1 MPAPQLVKV
10 TGVVSDQANVWRRKV
25 IVTLS
30 RCMIYVRISNERLP
44 NCPFEAT
51 CKLSLSESPIHRSA
65 CSEPGGEI
73 EMSASWKRMF
83 KSTHN
88 FVVSAIINNHHSWKR
103 LDLCFWRRQTGEPYC
118 SPHHP
123 THQRWGWVEIKSL
136 ISELIFADFR
146 PEYSLHSL

>member
-10 TGVVSDQANVWRRKV
+10 TGVVSDQANVWRKKSCTFFR
-25 IVTLS
+25 L
-30 RCMIYVRISNERLP
+30 MIYARISNERSP

-51 CKLSLSESPIHRSA
+51 CKLSLSESPTHRSA

-73 EMSASWKRMF
+73 EICICWKRMF

-88 FVVSAIINNHHSWKR
+88 FVPSAIINNHHSWKR
-103 LDLCFWRRQTGEPYC
+103 LDLCFWRKQTGEPYC

-136 ISELIFADFR
+136 ISELIFANFK
-146 PEYSLHSL
+146 PEYFLPSL